1 MVSERRNREARRAR
15 RSTTADTPAVSVGRL
30 IREAIRNHGPITFA
44 EYMELALYG
53 PGGFYQDPPV
63 GPRGDFVTGPHVHP
77 VFGPLMAYAIREL
90 HEALGGPSTL
100 RIAEAGAGDGTL
112 ARQLIDALADIDLDY
127 LAVERS
133 SGALAALRRINGVT
147 ASERL
152 PQASDVVVANELLDN
167 LPFRRIRAEREVRV
181 DLDGDHFV
189 EVEVPWDG
197 EPGPE
202 GVETIVP
209 DGALAFVDRLA
220 EVLAPGYA
228 LIVDYGA
235 VGSPGGEVH
244 GYRANAVV
252 DDLFTDPGSTDLTV
266 GIDFALV
273 ARRAEERGLLAFPTV
288 TQRAALVALGF
299 ADWTRTELADQHR
312 RLDERDGLGAVRAWS
327 GRSRATLL
335 VDPTALGRLR
345 WLLLAS
351 PGLAMPPWLQR
362 ASPGDLRGAAG

>member
-1 MVSERRNREARRAR
+1 VSERRDGEARRAR
-15 RSTTADTPAVSVGRL
+15 RCATADTPAVSVGRL
-30 IREAIRNHGPITFA
+30 IREAIRDHGPITFA

-53 PGGFYQDPPV
+53 PGGFYEEPPV

-77 VFGPLMAYAIREL
+77 VFGTLMAHAIREL
-90 HEALGGPSTL
+90 HEGLGGPSRF

-112 ARQLIDALADIDLDY
+112 ARQLIDALADLDLDY
-127 LAVERS
+127 VAVERS
-133 SGALAALRRINGVT
+133 PGALAALCRIDGVT
-147 ASERL
+147 TSETL
-152 PQASDVVVANELLDN
+152 PQASDVVFANELLDN
-167 LPFRRIRAEREVRV
+167 LPFRRIRGEREVRV
-181 DLDGDHFV
+181 GFHGDRFV
-189 EVEVPWDG
+189 EVEVPWEG

-202 GVETIVP
+202 GVETIAP

-228 LIVDYGA
+228 LLIDYGA
-235 VGSPGGEVH
+235 VGSPGGDVH
-244 GYRANAVV
+244 GYRAHAVV
-252 DDLFTDPGSTDLTV
+252 NDLFTDPGSTDLTA
-266 GIDFALV
+266 GIDFALI

-345 WLLLAS
+345 WLVLAS
-351 PGLAMPPWLQR
+351 PGLAMPRWLER
-362 ASPGDLRGAAG
+362 ASPGDPPGAGG